1 MFVDYERGSSTGVVL
16 FKEKVSEEKL
26 KEIQDAKLEMAGGN
40 LTWTLIEGED
50 EKKYHHDRAN
60 KRASIALAD
69 AKSGGGRDRN
79 SGSRGGR
86 GGGRG
91 GDRGRGG
98 RGRGRGGNDRR
109 GGRNDRPN
117 DRNEERERNDK
128 KRDRE
133 DDGAASPE
141 KPKGTPIGTPGAPPA
156 AKKAKTEE

>member
-1 MFVDYERGSSTGVVL
+1 MVL

-26 KEIQDAKLEMAGGN
+26 KEIQDADLEMAGGK
-40 LTWTLIEGED
+40 LTWKLLEGDD
-50 EKKYHHDRAN
+50 EKKYHIDRAN

-69 AKSGGGRDRN
+69 AKSGGRDRN
-79 SGSRGGR
+79 DRSRGGGR

-98 RGRGRGGNDRR
+98 RGRGRGGSDRR

-117 DRNEERERNDK
+117 DRNEERNER
-128 KRDRE
+128 KRDR
-133 DDGAASPE
+133 DDDAAAAAD
-141 KPKGTPIGTPGAPPA
+141 KPKGTPIGTPGAPPV